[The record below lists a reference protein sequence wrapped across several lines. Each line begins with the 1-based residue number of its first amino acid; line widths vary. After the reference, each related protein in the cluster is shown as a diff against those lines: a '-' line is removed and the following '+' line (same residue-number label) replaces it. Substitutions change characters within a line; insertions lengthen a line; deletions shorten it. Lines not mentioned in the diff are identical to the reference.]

1 MELTSDV
8 WIPLVIVGV
17 CAALALI
24 VHLLTRTRPTSISVP
39 AGDDAQWNAAINTP
53 LIEPDTSVEQTR
65 LLSRWHHTYGGS
77 VRSWVENHERIL
89 DQVSNDSALR
99 VDAIDP
105 ATSMRHEQLAPI
117 IKEAINEHPAP
128 AMQAELSALV
138 VASQATLHAL
148 HRNDYDAAGEQHLTY
163 LDYRDTWLDR
173 LRQFSSDSASGEI
186 RSMANQQPATPG
198 WDY

>member
-8 WIPLVIVGV
+8 WIPLVIVGTCCV
-17 CAALALI
+17 LALV

-39 AGDDAQWNAAINTP
+39 QGDGQWNAAINSSP
-53 LIEPDTSVEQTR
+53 LIEPNGAAEQAR
-65 LLSRWHHTYGGS
+65 LLTQWHHTYGGS

-163 LDYRDTWLDR
+163 LDYRDSWLDR
-173 LRQFSSDSASGEI
+173 LRQFSTDAASGEI
-186 RSMANQQPATPG
+186 RSMASQQPATPG
-198 WDY
+198 WDF